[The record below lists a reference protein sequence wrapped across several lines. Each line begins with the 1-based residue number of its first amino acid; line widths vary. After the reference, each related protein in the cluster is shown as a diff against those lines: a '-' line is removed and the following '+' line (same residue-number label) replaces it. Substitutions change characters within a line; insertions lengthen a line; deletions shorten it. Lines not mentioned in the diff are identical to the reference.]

1 MVKRHLRW
9 WCDGF
14 SQPIIMLISYTWW
27 GVLRALLSL
36 LCGLHSMCVRVCF
49 FWQQTVLL
57 STSEFRIPNVSGF
70 RILYQSRFQIPN
82 FKISWIP
89 DSRFCYMAATQ
100 YNNYRIARRRG
111 KTWRHDRRHS
121 ANEENV
127 DGRVG
132 KVSRPLTQS
141 TPSTCSYQHSL
152 NSASSH
158 PTIWNT
164 K

>member
-1 MVKRHLRW
+1 MYLVGSAPYSPQSPPLWSSLHV
-9 WCDGF
+9 CVC
-14 SQPIIMLISYTWW
+14 
-27 GVLRALLSL
+27 VLF
-36 LCGLHSMCVRVCF
+36 F
-49 FWQQTVLL
+49 FWQQTVLS

-82 FKISWIP
+82 FQISWIP
-89 DSRFCYMAATQ
+89 DSWFCYMAATQ
-100 YNNYRIARRRG
+100 YNNYRIARRPG
-111 KTWRHDRRHS
+111 KIWRHDGRHS

-152 NSASSH
+152 NNASSH

-164 K
+164 KWRRQYIVENNR